1 MVVESVSL
9 FFLYFLCLWSLQLG
23 VTSAEKLL
31 YQLCKT
37 ILKASLFD
45 HYSVDFL
52 GKAGVI

>member
-1 MVVESVSL
+1 MVVESVCL

-37 ILKASLFD
+37 ILKVSLFD